1 MLQALQGDGPA
12 MLLRLAARRLAG
24 LGEKR
29 AGPPLLALLGKATD
43 PNAGQFV
50 ADALVALDDSAVLE
64 PLFGQLKTGTPA
76 ARRLAMNVLGRLRKP
91 RAIGPLIAALRAG
104 ENNELG
110 GDARQALETLTGQSF
125 STGDE
130 WLRWWK
136 ENAGKPIVLPMPKK
150 PAEEIPAEE
159 PAEEKTEDPK

>member
-1 MLQALQGDGPA
+1 
-12 MLLRLAARRLAG
+12 
-24 LGEKR
+24 
-29 AGPPLLALLGKATD
+29 
-43 PNAGQFV
+43 
-50 ADALVALDDSAVLE
+50 
-64 PLFGQLKTGTPA
+64 
-76 ARRLAMNVLGRLRKP
+76 
-91 RAIGPLIAALRAG
+91 LIAALRAG

-110 GDARQALETLTGQSF
+110 EDARQALETLTGQSF